1 MRCPKCGFR
10 DDKVIDSRQSRDS
23 SSIRRRRVCLKCSFR
38 FTTYEEIERSELRV
52 IKRDRTHEPFDRR
65 KLVSSLAKA
74 CEKRSISLVTLE
86 QAVDE
91 IVHEVQT
98 AGREV
103 TSAAIGTKVL
113 EKLRAIDEV
122 AYLRYESVHRRF
134 DQVDQFVDAIQALG
148 RRIKPNPSQR
158 ELFPPENVTH
168 GSVYPSWWLT
178 DHITESIAFYL
189 RLRNDEPVVPFSQL
203 SQTVRYVLKV
213 IGYKEIIP
221 YFAPNPPP
229 IAFSLLEVAEAA
241 GAGYELAFFDGLEK
255 RINALI
261 HTGTDSLQLV
271 GLQACVKH
279 LSGAKA
285 WTRACDT
292 LREEVICFVREKLAA
307 DGALQ
312 HIRCSIR

>member
-23 SSIRRRRVCLKCSFR
+23 SSIRRRRVCQKCSFR

-52 IKRDRTHEPFDRR
+52 NKRDRTHEAFDRR

-91 IVHEVQT
+91 IVHEIQT

-168 GSVYPSWWLT
+168 GSV
-178 DHITESIAFYL
+178 
-189 RLRNDEPVVPFSQL
+189 
-203 SQTVRYVLKV
+203 
-213 IGYKEIIP
+213 
-221 YFAPNPPP
+221 
-229 IAFSLLEVAEAA
+229 
-241 GAGYELAFFDGLEK
+241 
-255 RINALI
+255 
-261 HTGTDSLQLV
+261 
-271 GLQACVKH
+271 
-279 LSGAKA
+279 
-285 WTRACDT
+285 
-292 LREEVICFVREKLAA
+292 
-307 DGALQ
+307 
-312 HIRCSIR
+312 